1 MQNTKLLFV
10 QTFDYMWRSTRLY
23 VGARLYFYNQ
33 IKQNHICL
41 PNSIIDPEAA
51 VNSKLENLRKWL
63 IANKLSFN
71 VAKTE
76 FMLNGSKRVINK
88 ISDSQPNAFIDNKK
102 IGQVYMNYVK
112 LLGAVH
118 MSRANRID
126 SILSPLMGA

>member
-1 MQNTKLLFV
+1 MQNTKLFFV

-23 VGARLYFYNQ
+23 LGARLYFYNQ

-51 VNSKLENLRKWL
+51 VNSDLENLRKWL
-63 IANKLSFN
+63 IAT
-71 VAKTE
+71 TE
-76 FMLNGSKRVINK
+76 FMLIGSKRVINK

-102 IGQVYMNYVK
+102 IGQVYMNVK